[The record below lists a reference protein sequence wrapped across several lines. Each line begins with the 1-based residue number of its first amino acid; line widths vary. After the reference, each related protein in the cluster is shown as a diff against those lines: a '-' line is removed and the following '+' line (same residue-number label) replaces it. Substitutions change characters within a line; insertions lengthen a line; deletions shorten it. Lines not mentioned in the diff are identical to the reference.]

1 MVKILGGAAMREA
14 DRRTSEEYGLPGA
27 VLMETAGLRVV
38 EFIITRLKHEGSIV
52 VLAGPGNNG
61 GDGFVIARLLKRAGY
76 DVTVWSTNKQGTYRG
91 DAAINEKYYLKEG
104 YSIKRLVGKVELDQ
118 FKQELQGTGLVVDA
132 LLGTG
137 VDREVAGLTAEVVQ
151 AVNMAPVSVLS
162 VDIPSGVNADTGE
175 LLGCAVKADWTVTF
189 ACPKLGL
196 MFYPGAGQVGEMI
209 IADINIPE
217 SLMEKANVELLNL
230 PLIRSYFTQRS
241 GDAHKGSLGR
251 ALIVAGSPGMTGAAV
266 LTAQAA
272 LKGGCG
278 LVYLA
283 APESI
288 CPILEAKLIEV
299 IVIPLPE
306 SSRGII
312 SPAAASQIIDKAND
326 CDVLAIGPGLDTGEI
341 TAELIYKL
349 VQLSPVPLVLD
360 AGALAALGSDMN
372 MLRAARHL
380 PVLTPHPGE
389 MARLAGISTKQ
400 VQSRRLEIAQK
411 NAGFW
416 NCNIILKGPN
426 TVIANPKGQAAI
438 NPTGN
443 VSLATA
449 GSGDLLTGLTTSFIA
464 QGMNSENAARAGAFV
479 HGMAG
484 DLLPPGRGYSA
495 LDILARFREAFELL
509 EQTED
514 HFSGNPYLVDVKP
527 VKYRGG
533 FQNA

>member
-1 MVKILGGAAMREA
+1 MKILSGAAIREA
-14 DRRTSEEYGLPGA
+14 DRRTIEEYGLPGA
-27 VLMETAGLRVV
+27 VLMETAGLRVA
-38 EFIITRLKHEGSIV
+38 EFIYTRLKRESPIV
-52 VLAGPGNNG
+52 ILAGPGNNG
-61 GDGFVIARLLKRAGY
+61 GDGFVIARLLKRAGL
-76 DVTVWSTNKQGTYRG
+76 DVSVWSTNKQGIYRG

-104 YSIKRLVGKVELDQ
+104 YIVKRLVSQVDLDQ
-118 FKQELQGTGLVVDA
+118 FKQELQGTGLIVDA

-137 VDREVAGLTAEVVQ
+137 ADREVTGLTAEVIQ
-151 AVNMAPVSVLS
+151 AVNMAPASVIS

-196 MFYPGAGQVGEMI
+196 MFYPGAGQVGEII
-209 IADINIPE
+209 IADINMPE
-217 SLMEKANVELLNL
+217 SLMDKANVELLTL
-230 PLIRSYFTQRS
+230 PLIRSYFTQRP

-266 LTAQAA
+266 LTAEAA

-288 CPILEAKLIEV
+288 CPALEAKLVEV
-299 IVIPLPE
+299 IVVPLPE
-306 SSRGII
+306 SGPGII
-312 SPAAASQIIDKAND
+312 SPAATNQIIEKAND
-326 CDVLAIGPGLDTGEI
+326 CDVLAIGPGLDKGEM

-449 GSGDLLTGLTTSFIA
+449 GSGDLLTGLIASFIA
-464 QGMNSENAARAGAFV
+464 QGMASENAARAGAFV
-479 HGMAG
+479 HGLAG
-484 DLLPPGRGYSA
+484 DLLPPGRGHSA
-495 LDILARFREAFELL
+495 LDVLARFREAFELL

-514 HFSGNPYLVDVKP
+514 HCFGNPYLVSVKP
-527 VKYRGG
+527 FKHIGG
-533 FQNA
+533 S